1 MKRRNHRYFW
11 PLMLALFF
19 LSTANNHAGK
29 GGWLAIVLPGIL
41 LFLALKIMT
50 DCFPIFGRTIG
61 FLGRVLRDILF
72 FPRQKKTKDKTR
84 TGARSMQPRIN
95 FRR

>member
-1 MKRRNHRYFW
+1 MKRVHHNYYW
-11 PLMLALFF
+11 PFYLALFF
-19 LSTANNHAGK
+19 LSIANDHAGQ
-29 GGWLAIVLPGIL
+29 GGWLALLLPGIL

-61 FLGRVLRDILF
+61 FFGGVLRDILF
-72 FPRQKKTKDKTR
+72 FPWQRKTKEKTK